1 MSSDNRNNN
10 AWQYADDPAAAA
22 DETNETVQEPA
33 GSADPFLLDSSNLPN
48 IDDEPE
54 NSSKT
59 LNRTTL
65 ILFGVCIVAVIAIFL
80 VSRGQKPQPA
90 SEEEKA
96 KTAALDKALA
106 KLTNQTKSSK
116 SQAIDAGNMVEVFYN
131 YPTSTQVAANEL
143 QRNPF
148 LRNEDAP
155 DDVVVV
161 VAKDAGPNLDALQK
175 KLGELKLQSLGGSIC
190 LINNNVLTEG
200 DIVNDFTIKKIEN
213 NQVVLTA
220 DNHDFV
226 LKL

>member
-1 MSSDNRNNN
+1 MSSDKHNNN
-10 AWQYADDPAAAA
+10 SWQYADDPAAATE
-22 DETNETVQEPA
+22 ETNENVQEPT
-33 GSADPFLLDSSNLPN
+33 GSADPFLMDSSSLPD
-48 IDDEPE
+48 IDDETE
-54 NSSKT
+54 SSSKT

-80 VSRGQKPQPA
+80 VSRGQKPQPV
-90 SEEEKA
+90 SDEEKA
-96 KTAALDKALA
+96 KTAALDQALA
-106 KLTNQTKSSK
+106 KLTSQNKSAK

-161 VAKDAGPNLDALQK
+161 VEKDDGPNLDALQK
-175 KLGELKLQSLGGSIC
+175 RLGELKLQSLGGSIC

-200 DIVNDFTIKKIEN
+200 DIVNDFMIKKIEN
-213 NQVVLTA
+213 NQVILTA
-220 DNHDFV
+220 NNHDFV